1 MLHTGLTLSDIEG
14 GNKLVTAAPPSMTES
29 SKEIVT
35 APVNSQLSEAP
46 ISVKSP
52 DSTSP
57 STSAKNDNSSSLAVL
72 CEAVVD
78 EESERNRKKAAEELN
93 KEAVDLQVDAPD
105 PSVEKKTEGNLV
117 LDINSYIQVILLTII
132 FEKKCLVQF
141 F

>member
-14 GNKLVTAAPPSMTES
+14 GNKLVTADTPSMTES
-29 SKEIVT
+29 SKEIVA

-52 DSTSP
+52 DSTGP

-78 EESERNRKKAAEELN
+78 EESERNRKEAAEELN
-93 KEAVDLQVDAPD
+93 KEAVDLQVDAP
-105 PSVEKKTEGNLV
+105 VEKKTEGNLV
-117 LDINSYIQVILLTII
+117 LAINSNIQVILLMII

>member
-14 GNKLVTAAPPSMTES
+14 GNKLVTADTPSMTES
-29 SKEIVT
+29 SKEIVA

-52 DSTSP
+52 DSKGP
-57 STSAKNDNSSSLAVL
+57 STSAKNDNLSSLAVL

-78 EESERNRKKAAEELN
+78 EESERNRKEAAEELN

-105 PSVEKKTEGNLV
+105 PPVEKKTEGNLV
-117 LDINSYIQVILLTII
+117 LDINSNIQVILLTII

>member
-29 SKEIVT
+29 SKEIVA

-52 DSTSP
+52 DSTGP
-57 STSAKNDNSSSLAVL
+57 STSAKNDNLSSLAVL

-78 EESERNRKKAAEELN
+78 EESERNRKEAAEELN

-105 PSVEKKTEGNLV
+105 PPVEKKTEGNLV
-117 LDINSYIQVILLTII
+117 LDINSNIQVILLTII

>member
-1 MLHTGLTLSDIEG
+1 
-14 GNKLVTAAPPSMTES
+14 MTES
-29 SKEIVT
+29 SKEIVA

-52 DSTSP
+52 DSTGP

-78 EESERNRKKAAEELN
+78 EESERNRKEAAEELN

-105 PSVEKKTEGNLV
+105 PPVEKKTEGNLV
-117 LDINSYIQVILLTII
+117 LDINSNIQVIL
-132 FEKKCLVQF
+132 F
-141 F
+141 